1 MPRASSAAASHF
13 NPCPAPLT
21 RSARPIAPPTRED
34 RLLPIAPPTRED
46 RTMTTNRLPSPP
58 TPSAALAQAALGRAA
73 PALGRAAR
81 RPRPSG
87 QPRPLGPAGG
97 APAGPAGRGPR
108 RTARNDVDRED
119 AFLLDLARQFAAA
132 YLEILATTVAGPGL
146 PGAVY
151 RDRHSAFAPTSPGPA
166 DPVRRRSSASSDG
179 SWSSSGSARSSP
191 VRRRPRAGSSGCGG
205 RSRIGLSSSS
215 GWPV

>member
-1 MPRASSAAASHF
+1 
-13 NPCPAPLT
+13 
-21 RSARPIAPPTRED
+21 
-34 RLLPIAPPTRED
+34 
-46 RTMTTNRLPSPP
+46 MTTNRLPSPP

-132 YLEILATTVAGPGL
+132 YLEIEAGRRGVRQLLAVGWARVPAQPVSPRAATAPGRVVSVAGTRTLPGRFDAVALVRRGHRFGALVIRLTRHTGTWIVDDARCPEDVADTGQLDRGLMAARPGL
-146 PGAVY
+146 
-151 RDRHSAFAPTSPGPA
+151 R
-166 DPVRRRSSASSDG
+166 
-179 SWSSSGSARSSP
+179 
-191 VRRRPRAGSSGCGG
+191 
-205 RSRIGLSSSS
+205 
-215 GWPV
+215 